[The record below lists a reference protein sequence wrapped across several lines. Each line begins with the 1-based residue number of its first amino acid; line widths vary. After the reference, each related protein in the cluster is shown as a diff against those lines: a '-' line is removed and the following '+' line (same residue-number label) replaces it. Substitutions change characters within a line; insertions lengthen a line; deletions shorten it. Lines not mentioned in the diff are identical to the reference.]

1 MKRILLSAALVAT
14 LLANTVT
21 KSSAAVVGEAQ
32 SGAWS
37 VYETN
42 GDGKGGRPLCG
53 MNVTGDQGRS
63 LYVKYLFGNDYL
75 TLMAFKN
82 SWRPSQ
88 PTVQRAPKRDDGS
101 I

>member
-37 VYETN
+37 YETN

-63 LYVKYLFGNDYL
+63 LHIKYSLGNDYL
-75 TLMAFKN
+75 TVMAFGN

-88 PTVQRAPKRDDGS
+88 PTVQRAPKRDDDS